1 MKLIVLVLVLV
12 LVGCGGAADPCDGVA
27 GRCIALHVES
37 TTVARIDQLEL
48 DVVYGDLHGTV
59 TTGSGAVDLPLAT
72 AIELASTSETLAVG
86 VVAAGKLGGNVLGAG
101 AAQTSLPANAHV
113 ELSLELAAPP
123 TCQAGAYYCGGDK
136 LPGDPGVLY
145 QCNGG
150 GVPLARGRCA
160 NGCLVRPTQDDLCD
174 AGPATCIDG
183 GFYCGGDKVLG
194 DPQSLYTCSA
204 GAGTARMVCANGC
217 VIEPSPNDD
226 HCR

>member
-1 MKLIVLVLVLV
+1 MLALAS
-12 LVGCGGAADPCDGVA
+12 CADRDPCDGVA
-27 GRCIALHVES
+27 GRCITLHVES
-37 TTVARIDQLEL
+37 ASVERVDQLEL
-48 DVVYGDLHGTV
+48 DVLYGDLHGTV
-59 TTGSGAVDLPLAT
+59 TTGNGVVDLPLAT
-72 AIELASTSETLAVG
+72 AIELADAADTLAVG
-86 VVAAGKLGGNVLGAG
+86 IVAAGKLGGNVLGAG
-101 AAQTSLPANAHV
+101 AAQTSLAASAHV

-160 NGCLVRPTQDDLCD
+160 NDCLVRPTQDDVCD

-183 GFYCGGDKVLG
+183 GFYCGGDKLLG

-204 GAGTARMVCANGC
+204 GAGTARMVCPNGC